1 MHQKHRLGL
10 ILLIVTLFTKLC
22 FFTSCQIDQKSE
34 ISKDENNEIDTSFK
48 RIYVS
53 NDSAISVYKKL
64 EPTWLTYI
72 YKLESAY
79 CFNTFNRNGL
89 KKSVFVGNLS
99 PFDYSQSEIIH
110 IKKNGVLIEYF
121 DNGKINNI
129 RYYENDSLTGTVIEM
144 DSTGEIFGAYIVK
157 SDTIY
162 KRYNIDLK

>member
-10 ILLIVTLFTKLC
+10 ILLIVTLSTKLC

-53 NDSAISVYKKL
+53 SDSAISVYKKM

-79 CFNTFNRNGL
+79 CFNTFN
-89 KKSVFVGNLS
+89 SA
-99 PFDYSQSEIIH
+99 
-110 IKKNGVLIEYF
+110 
-121 DNGKINNI
+121 
-129 RYYENDSLTGTVIEM
+129 T
-144 DSTGEIFGAYIVK
+144 STFFATK
-157 SDTIY
+157 TTRFRS
-162 KRYNIDLK
+162 